1 MRRRDFITL
10 LGGTAV
16 IWPIALRAQQSAMSV
31 IGFLS
36 TTSPDGSTERLR
48 AFRQSLKESGYVEG
62 ENVAIEYRWA
72 ENQSDRLAELVADLV
87 RRRVALIVT
96 SGGPAS
102 AFALPRSQSF
112 SSSTKTPSGLVLSPA
127 SLGRAAT

>member
-10 LGGTAV
+10 LGGTAA
-16 IWPIALRAQQSAMSV
+16 IWPIASRAQQSAMAV

-36 TTSPDGSTERLR
+36 TTFSDDSAERLR
-48 AFRQSLKESGYVEG
+48 VFRQSLKENGYVEG
-62 ENVAIEYRWA
+62 ENVAFEYRWA
-72 ENQSDRLAELVADLV
+72 ENQPDRLAELAADLV

-102 AFALPRSQSF
+102 AFAA
-112 SSSTKTPSGLVLSPA
+112 K
-127 SLGRAAT
+127 AATATIPIVFVVNEDP

>member
-1 MRRRDFITL
+1 MSDPGGRMRRRDFITF

-36 TTSPDGSTERLR
+36 TTSPDDSTERLR
-48 AFRQSLKESGYVEG
+48 VFRQSLKESGYVEG
-62 ENVAIEYRWA
+62 ENIAIEYRWA
-72 ENQSDRLAELVADLV
+72 ENQSDRLVELAADLV
-87 RRRVALIVT
+87 RRRVGLIVT

-102 AFALPRSQSF
+102 AFAA
-112 SSSTKTPSGLVLSPA
+112 K
-127 SLGRAAT
+127 AATATIPIVFV